1 MGKKISLTNNKLH
14 LFLKKNDLLYADDGT
29 LKFRVI
35 KIIGKDIYIKAYAS
49 GKLKSAKGI
58 NVPHVNITGNLITK
72 RDKKMLQFAE
82 KNKVDFVGLSFI
94 ESGEHLKK
102 IRKLIK
108 AEIPKLVAKIENQK
122 GLDNKEDII
131 DNSDCIMIDRGDLST
146 ETNLECF
153 HKIKKI

>member
-1 MGKKISLTNNKLH
+1 
-14 LFLKKNDLLYADDGT
+14 
-29 LKFRVI
+29 
-35 KIIGKDIYIKAYAS
+35 
-49 GKLKSAKGI
+49 
-58 NVPHVNITGNLITK
+58 
-72 RDKKMLQFAE
+72 MLQFAE

-146 ETNLECF
+146 ETNLELLP
-153 HKIKKI
+153 KIKKI